1 MSFRH
6 YNQTDMTMRLPLL
19 ALATVIATAGTALAQ
34 KESSKEDKKL
44 HLHYEHS
51 VNGRSQ
57 IIDRSFDNQAKLD
70 AFLDSLNADNPSS
83 NGRTRVIIGTEDD
96 PNFNQENREF
106 HVQTFRSPKTPT
118 PPRAPKAPRAPRSYR
133 NDEPLAR
140 GEWEK
145 FDKEMERFGK
155 DMERWGKD
163 FGDKFSQ
170 SFRYYAP
177 DRNSLP
183 KLSPQV
189 FTWEGTSSS
198 KTVRSLNVYPNR
210 PFNQTLNLRFTSP
223 TKGDVTI
230 LVTDV
235 KGREVAKETVK
246 DFEGEYVG
254 QVTLSK
260 KAEKGTYFVTVTQG
274 EDGTVKRVVVE

>member
-1 MSFRH
+1 
-6 YNQTDMTMRLPLL
+6 MRFPAL
-19 ALATVIATAGTALAQ
+19 ALAAVLATAGTVLAQQ
-34 KESSKEDKKL
+34 KESSKETNRL
-44 HLHYEHS
+44 RLRYEHS
-51 VNGRSQ
+51 NDGKTQ
-57 IIDRSFDNQAKLD
+57 IIDRTFENQAKLD
-70 AFLDSLNADNPSS
+70 AFLDSLNSSKPSDG
-83 NGRTRVIIGTEDD
+83 GRTSIIVDQDD
-96 PNFNQENREF
+96 APIFHNRNSEALAY
-106 HVQTFRSPKTPT
+106 RTPQ
-118 PPRAPKAPRAPRSYR
+118 PPRAPKSPRTPRAYR

-163 FGDKFSQ
+163 FGDKFSE

-177 DRNSLP
+177 NRNSLP

-223 TKGDVTI
+223 VKGDVTI

-274 EDGTVKRVVVE
+274 EDGTVKRVVIE

>member
-1 MSFRH
+1 
-6 YNQTDMTMRLPLL
+6 MTMRLPML
-19 ALATVIATAGTALAQ
+19 ALATIIATAGTALAQ
-34 KESSKEDKKL
+34 QESSKENKKL
-44 HLHYEHS
+44 RLHYERS
-51 VNGRSQ
+51 GNGRSH
-57 IIDRSFDNQAKLD
+57 IIDRSFENQVKLD
-70 AFLDSLNADNPSS
+70 AFLDSLNATSSSDND
-83 NGRTRVIIGTEDD
+83 RVRITVGSEGDS
-96 PNFNQENREF
+96 NFNQENQEF
-106 HVQTFRSPKTPT
+106 SIQSFRSPKTPT
-118 PPRAPKAPRAPRSYR
+118 PPRTPKAPRAPRAYR
-133 NDEPLAR
+133 DDEPLAR

-145 FDKEMERFGK
+145 FDKEMERFGQN
-155 DMERWGKD
+155 MERWGKN
-163 FGDKFSQ
+163 FGDQFSQ

-177 DRNSLP
+177 NRNSLP

-230 LVTDV
+230 MVTDV

-254 QVTLSK
+254 QITLSK

-274 EDGTVKRVVVE
+274 EDGTVKRVVIE